1 MHNQLVETIN
11 LQYFYK
17 FLSHKNV
24 QFTNVGAL
32 AKINGYNRFNNLI
45 EINSIFSTAPN
56 FFPVDRTVDANNPIK
71 WANIRPWSKPSK
83 QLSINESMHAIVR
96 RLSSNNKKINVF
108 WSGGIDSTA
117 IVNAFLKYLDNT
129 DQLRIIYSPWSY
141 YEHPEYLDFL
151 KKFSQVELIDQSG
164 ERYLNLDL
172 DGIFISG
179 NSSDEVHASID
190 ESFLNQYGYDF
201 LKSSWKDFFYQRT
214 SNSQFVDFCE
224 QYFSQAGFDV
234 RTVLEAR
241 WFFYTACKIDSLF
254 RDQTVPFLLAD
265 TNETT
270 LIKNIIGFFHCEE
283 YEQYIYWN
291 LNEIMPSA
299 DYKSWK
305 QPLKDFCFEFDKLE
319 NWYRT
324 KSKFHSTQFG
334 EYTRKKIVLN
344 NKRYIFILENG
355 EQVRTNSLPFFSN
368 KEFKNKYGTSLDY
381 IFNEPDKL

>member
-1 MHNQLVETIN
+1 MHNQLVETVN

-117 IVNAFLKYLDNT
+117 IVTAFLKYLDNT

-201 LKSSWKDFFYQRT
+201 LKSSWRDFFNQRT
-214 SNSQFVDFCE
+214 PNSQFIDFCD

-241 WFFYTACKIDSLF
+241 WFFYTACKIDSIL
-254 RDQTVPFLLAD
+254 RDHTVPFLLAD
-265 TNETT
+265 TNKTAD
-270 LIKNIIGFFHCEE
+270 IKNIIGFFHCEE

-305 QPLKDFCFEFDKLE
+305 QPLKDFCFEFDQLE
-319 NWYRT
+319 DWYKT
-324 KSKFHSTQFG
+324 KSKFHSVQISH
-334 EYTRKKIVLN
+334 YTRKKITLN
-344 NKRYIFILENG
+344 DRRYIFILENG
-355 EQVRTNSLPFFSN
+355 EQVQTNSLPFFSD
-368 KEFKNKYGTSLDY
+368 KEFKNKYGSSLDY

>member
-1 MHNQLVETIN
+1 MHNQLVETVN

-117 IVNAFLKYLDNT
+117 IVTAFLKYLDNT

-201 LKSSWKDFFYQRT
+201 LRSSWRDFFNQRT
-214 SNSQFVDFCE
+214 PNSQFIDFCD

-241 WFFYTACKIDSLF
+241 WFFYTACKIDSIL
-254 RDQTVPFLLAD
+254 RDHTVPFLLAD
-265 TNETT
+265 TNKTAD
-270 LIKNIIGFFHCEE
+270 IKNIIGFFHCEE

-305 QPLKDFCFEFDKLE
+305 QPLKDFCFEFDQLE
-319 NWYRT
+319 DWYKT
-324 KSKFHSTQFG
+324 KSKFHSVQISH
-334 EYTRKKIVLN
+334 YTRKKITLN
-344 NKRYIFILENG
+344 DRRYIFILENG
-355 EQVRTNSLPFFSN
+355 ERVQTNSLPFFSD
-368 KEFKNKYGTSLDY
+368 KEFKNKYGSSLDY